1 MTENVATVERYMEGF
16 RRSDH
21 AMILACLTEDVEWI
35 LPGVYHHRGK
45 KAFDA
50 EIENEAFKGSPE
62 ITVRRYTEQNDVVVA
77 EGTVVATMKDGT
89 RLFLAMCD
97 VFEMSGGKI
106 SKLVS
111 YILAMKSSA

>member
-1 MTENVATVERYMEGF
+1 MTENVKTVERYMEGF
-16 RRSDH
+16 RRTDH
-21 AMILACLTEDVEWI
+21 AMILSCVTDDVEWV

-62 ITVRRYTEQNDVVVA
+62 ITVTRYTEQNDIVVA

-89 RLFLAMCD
+89 RLLLAMCD
-97 VFEMSGGKI
+97 VFEMRDGKI

-111 YILAMKSSA
+111 YILPMK